1 MKFRNTT
8 PYVMMV
14 KYSLVFWV
22 GNLTNCNC
30 VPILLMCSWIPIYL
44 LEYPCDR
51 MVMLIIHTCPR
62 VWDHWLNAP
71 CTLYVWICIYTCT
84 RFWQFQ
90 LHWTTTSKPGK
101 IETSHPRAPMLSCS
115 HIIPV
120 RAQELIMGATETNWC
135 SKCRLHDVR
144 MNSR

>member
-1 MKFRNTT
+1 MVVIVYMDVCFGQVEEQNNYIEKIKKFRNTT
-8 PYVMMV
+8 PYVVMV
-14 KYSLVFWV
+14 KYSLVFWAE
-22 GNLTNCNC
+22 NLTNCNC

-71 CTLYVWICIYTCT
+71 CTLYVWICIYTCM

-90 LHWTTTSKPGK
+90 LHWTTASKPGK
-101 IETSHPRAPMLSCS
+101 IETSHRRACYPAATLYMY
-115 HIIPV
+115 
-120 RAQELIMGATETNWC
+120 ELRNW
-135 SKCRLHDVR
+135 
-144 MNSR
+144 